1 MIKLQFFAGK
11 YKTSKKEEITMSKIF
26 AHRGFSGKYPENT
39 MLAFKK
45 AVEIGVDGI
54 ELDVHLT
61 KDNEI
66 VIIHD
71 EDIKRTCNGEG
82 LVKDMTLEELKKF
95 DASATFKGVYGKN
108 EIPTLREYFE
118 LVKCTDVITNIE
130 LKTGVFEYP
139 TIEKRVIDLIREYGL
154 EKKII
159 FSSFNHFSVK
169 RCEELAPEI
178 KRGFLTGDWLVDFGK
193 YTAERNV
200 QCCHPW
206 HITLSQEV
214 VDEIHAAGREI
225 NTWTVNEYE
234 DIERLSAMGVDSLI
248 GNFPDRMIEKLR

>member
-1 MIKLQFFAGK
+1 
-11 YKTSKKEEITMSKIF
+11 MSGIF

-39 MLAFKK
+39 MLAFEK

-71 EDIKRTCNGEG
+71 EDIKRTCDGEG
-82 LVKDMTLEELKKF
+82 LVKDMTLGELRKF
-95 DASATFKGVYGKN
+95 DASATFRGQYGFCG
-108 EIPTLREYFE
+108 IPTLREYFE
-118 LVKCTDVITNIE
+118 LVKDTPIITNIE
-130 LKTGVFEYP
+130 LKTGVYEYH
-139 TIEKRVIDLIREYGL
+139 TIEQRVIDMVREFGL
-154 EKKII
+154 SDKII
-159 FSSFNHFSVK
+159 FSSFNHFTVK
-169 RCEELAPEI
+169 RCEEIAPEI
-178 KRGFLTGDWLVDFGK
+178 KRGFLTGDWLYDFGK

-206 HITLSQEV
+206 HVSLSEETV
-214 VDEIHAAGREI
+214 KEMHEAGCEI

-234 DIERLSAMGVDSLI
+234 DIKKLSAWGVDSLI
-248 GNFPDRMIEKLR
+248 GNFPDRMIEVLR

>member
-1 MIKLQFFAGK
+1 
-11 YKTSKKEEITMSKIF
+11 MSKIF

-39 MLAFKK
+39 MLAFEK

-71 EDIKRTCNGEG
+71 EDIKRTCDGEG
-82 LVKDMTLEELKKF
+82 LVKDMTLEELRKF
-95 DASATFKGVYGKN
+95 DASATFRGQYGFCG
-108 EIPTLREYFE
+108 IPTLREYFE
-118 LVKCTDVITNIE
+118 LVKDTPIITNIE
-130 LKTGVFEYP
+130 LKTGVYEYH
-139 TIEKRVIDLIREYGL
+139 TIEQRVIDMVREFGL
-154 EKKII
+154 SDKII
-159 FSSFNHFSVK
+159 FSSFNHFTVK
-169 RCEELAPEI
+169 RCEEIAPEI
-178 KRGFLTGDWLVDFGK
+178 KRGFLTGDWLYDFGK

-206 HITLSQEV
+206 HVSLSEETV
-214 VDEIHAAGREI
+214 KEMHEAGCEI

-234 DIERLSAMGVDSLI
+234 DIRKLSAWGVDSLI
-248 GNFPDRMIEKLR
+248 GNFPDRMIEVLR

>member
-1 MIKLQFFAGK
+1 
-11 YKTSKKEEITMSKIF
+11 MSKIF

-61 KDNEI
+61 KDNEV

-82 LVKDMTLEELKKF
+82 LVKDMTLSELKKF

-118 LVKCTDVITNIE
+118 LIRSTDVITNIE
-130 LKTGVFEYP
+130 LKTGVYEYP
-139 TIEKRVIDLIREYGL
+139 TIEQRVIDLVREYGL

-159 FSSFNHFSVK
+159 FSSFNHFTVK

-193 YTAERNV
+193 YTRERNV

-206 HITLSQEV
+206 HITLSQAV
-214 VDEIHAAGREI
+214 VDEMHKAGCEI
-225 NTWTVNEYE
+225 NTWTVNEYA
-234 DIERLSAMGVDSLI
+234 DIERLSAMGVDCLI
-248 GNFPDRMIEKLR
+248 GNFPDRMIETLR

>member
-1 MIKLQFFAGK
+1 
-11 YKTSKKEEITMSKIF
+11 MSKIF

-39 MLAFKK
+39 MLAFEK

-71 EDIKRTCNGEG
+71 EDIKRTCDGEG
-82 LVKDMTLEELKKF
+82 LVKDMTLEELRKF
-95 DASATFKGVYGKN
+95 DASATFRGQYGFCG
-108 EIPTLREYFE
+108 IPTLREYFE
-118 LVKCTDVITNIE
+118 LVKDTPIITNIE
-130 LKTGVFEYP
+130 LKTGVYEYH
-139 TIEKRVIDLIREYGL
+139 TIEQRVIDMVREFGL
-154 EKKII
+154 SDKII
-159 FSSFNHFSVK
+159 FSSFNHFTVK
-169 RCEELAPEI
+169 RCEEIAPEI
-178 KRGFLTGDWLVDFGK
+178 KRGFLTGDWLYDFGK

-206 HITLSQEV
+206 HISLSEETIKEMH
-214 VDEIHAAGREI
+214 DAGCEI

-234 DIERLSAMGVDSLI
+234 DIKKLSAWGVDSLI
-248 GNFPDRMIEKLR
+248 GNFPDRMIEVLR

>member
-1 MIKLQFFAGK
+1 
-11 YKTSKKEEITMSKIF
+11 MSKIF

-39 MLAFKK
+39 MLAFEK

-71 EDIKRTCNGEG
+71 EDIKRTCDGEG
-82 LVKDMTLEELKKF
+82 LVKDMTLEELRKF
-95 DASATFKGVYGKN
+95 DASATFRGQYGFCG
-108 EIPTLREYFE
+108 IPTLREYFE
-118 LVKCTDVITNIE
+118 LVKDTPIITNIE
-130 LKTGVFEYP
+130 LKTGVYEYH
-139 TIEKRVIDLIREYGL
+139 TIEQRVIDMVREFGL
-154 EKKII
+154 SDKII
-159 FSSFNHFSVK
+159 FSSFNHFTVK
-169 RCEELAPEI
+169 RCEEIAPEI
-178 KRGFLTGDWLVDFGK
+178 KRGFLTGDWLYDFGK

-206 HITLSQEV
+206 HVSLSEDV
-214 VDEIHAAGREI
+214 IKEMHDAGCEI

-234 DIERLSAMGVDSLI
+234 DIKKLSAWGVDSLI
-248 GNFPDRMIEKLR
+248 GNFPDRMIEVLR